1 MHMGFLLKIPC
12 FASQNAHVVDKALN
26 ELLVTVRLS
35 TASSAA
41 LVDENG
47 GVELNLEF
55 VLLFHSLCALEIVST
70 VCWG

>member
-1 MHMGFLLKIPC
+1 MRMGVLLEIPC
-12 FASQNAHVVDKALN
+12 FASQNPHIVDKALN

-41 LVDENG
+41 LVDEDG

-55 VLLFHSLCALEIVST
+55 VLLFHPLCALEIVST
-70 VCWG
+70 VC